1 MTTPD
6 DKNDN
11 KASLPS
17 QSANGH
23 WIKMFKALWDH
34 PKVVS
39 MCETL
44 NCGEALVI
52 GALYRLWS
60 LADTHSIDGRLD
72 LSAFALN
79 RKVGVE
85 GFAEAIANTGWLE
98 MGAGF
103 VVVVRFEEHNGQ
115 CAKRRA
121 QDAVRAAKYRHT
133 SHLSENI
140 TQPSRCERD
149 ATMTQSKSKS
159 SEQQNHKTHES
170 MKHESFRVSD
180 SMGADG
186 IGIRFGQI
194 IPEHVQRIVR
204 MRDGPLFESYF
215 ADAVRAGW
223 AKDCDADRITMAAL
237 FHQVVR
243 IGRAKHPGR
252 VISRSWKNR
261 DSQNPRQRLK
271 LANVDEDFARAL
283 LKPQKSSS
291 SPAPI
296 AQLRSAEYFDTGPDA
311 AQEKNRQ
318 AQITS
323 LQKLTTDKVKTST
336 RKEIP

>member
-6 DKNDN
+6 VKNDN

-23 WIKMFKALWDH
+23 WIKMFKSLWDH

-52 GALYRLWS
+52 GALFRLWS

-79 RKVGVE
+79 RKIGVE
-85 GFAEAIANTGWLE
+85 GFAEAIATAGWLE
-98 MGAGF
+98 IGDGF

-121 QDAVRAAKYRHT
+121 QDAIRAAKYR
-133 SHLSENI
+133 LSSQIPETV

-149 ATMTQSKSKS
+149 ATVTQSKS
-159 SEQQNHKTHES
+159 SEEQKHNTHES

-180 SMGADG
+180 SRPSDG
-186 IGIRFGQI
+186 TGIRFGQI

-204 MRDGPLFESYF
+204 KRDGPLFECYF
-215 ADAVRAGW
+215 ADAVGAGW

-261 DSQNPRQRLK
+261 DSQNPRHRLK
-271 LANVDEDFARAL
+271 LASTDEDFARSL
-283 LKPQKSSS
+283 LKPQKSGS
-291 SPAPI
+291 SPSPVTPM
-296 AQLRSAEYFDTGPDA
+296 RSAEYFDTGPDA

-323 LQKLTTDKVKTST
+323 MQKFNSDKVKIST